1 MDTQPS
7 NPSDF
12 EVLTAIVSRVCI
24 GFMDLEQVF
33 PHANP
38 DDVLE
43 TLSRLRNEGRIDTFW
58 ARDDSAP
65 RSWKNLRL
73 AARGHLRDSWARQLT
88 RMGYS
93 VVTTDDD

>member
-7 NPSDF
+7 NSSDF

-38 DDVLE
+38 DDALE
-43 TLSRLRNEGRIDTFW
+43 TLSRLRDEGRIVSERYGSPF
-58 ARDDSAP
+58 DDK
-65 RSWKNLRL
+65 WRL
-73 AARGHLRDSWARQLT
+73 K
-88 RMGYS
+88 
-93 VVTTDDD
+93 VVSRTIPGVSETENFEGEDEG